1 MTSQDDIPTSP
12 SPDVPPAPLPPSPT
26 PTPTPTT
33 SPTSSKNA
41 QPDAISQPALAQA
54 VQSLARELL
63 DERRTDRRW
72 RIALRLG
79 WLLLAAT
86 VLWLLMFDRNHH
98 NSPTGPHTA
107 LVELRGEIAF
117 DSSASAEQM
126 IAGLR
131 NAFEDKGARAVVLRI
146 NSPGGSPVQSGLIN
160 DEIHRLKT
168 LHHKKVYA
176 VVEEVCASGAYYV
189 AVAADEIYVDKAS
202 IVGSIGVLMD
212 GFGFTGLMDKL
223 GVERRLITAGEN
235 KGMLD
240 PFTAQ
245 NPKQRAYAQAMIDQ
259 IHQQFI
265 QVVRLGRGKRLKE
278 SGDTFSGL
286 FWNGEEAVKMGLAD
300 HLGGL
305 DYVAREVVKAEEV
318 VDYTPREN
326 VAEKLAKRF
335 GASIGEGAV
344 RAAGGLARLR

>member
-1 MTSQDDIPTSP
+1 MTPPDDLLQNVS
-12 SPDVPPAPLPPSPT
+12 A
-26 PTPTPTT
+26 
-33 SPTSSKNA
+33 SSAAAELKRD
-41 QPDAISQPALAQA
+41 PVLAQT
-54 VQSLARELL
+54 VQNLAHELMN
-63 DERRTDRRW
+63 ERRTERRW
-72 RIALRLG
+72 RVFFRLSWLAVLLSLL
-79 WLLLAAT
+79 WLLLA
-86 VLWLLMFDRNHH
+86 DRMHRTA
-98 NSPTGPHTA
+98 PTGSHTA
-107 LVELRGEIAF
+107 LVELRGEIAA
-117 DSSASAEQM
+117 DSEASAEQLM
-126 IAGLR
+126 AGLR

-146 NSPGGSPVQSGLIN
+146 NSPGGSPVQSGIIN
-160 DEIHRLKT
+160 DEIRRLKT

-212 GFGFTGLMDKL
+212 GFGFNGLMDKL
-223 GVERRLITAGEN
+223 GIERRLLTAGDN

-265 QVVRLGRGKRLKE
+265 QVVREGRGKRLKE
-278 SGDTFSGL
+278 SPETFSGL

-300 HLGGL
+300 KFGSL
-305 DYVAREVVKAEEV
+305 DFVAREVIKAEEV
-318 VDYTPREN
+318 IDYTPREN

-335 GASIGEGAV
+335 GASIGEGAM
-344 RAAGGLARLR
+344 RSMSGLVRLR